1 MDHKYLV
8 RGHTFLENDTDFSK
22 IEKRK
27 KSADVNVPRDWS
39 KIVKEANL
47 KSPFI
52 VREMEQED
60 LSDWKTYLEKKYKM
74 AAKDQNGDPM
84 RFRSVHWMNFGWAQE
99 EDESTGEL
107 KMVHHP
113 DEVWL
118 RDSFSR
124 TEPWK
129 KVKLRVTEPPAAAQP
144 ARLYERKLKLNPA
157 KVKDLQTT
165 AAKYIPEPQR
175 QFYLDLESIEEQ
187 NEE

>member
-1 MDHKYLV
+1 M
-8 RGHTFLENDTDFSK
+8 
-22 IEKRK
+22 
-27 KSADVNVPRDWS
+27 NVPRDWS

-129 KVKLRVTEPPAAAQP
+129 KVKL
-144 ARLYERKLKLNPA
+144 
-157 KVKDLQTT
+157 
-165 AAKYIPEPQR
+165 
-175 QFYLDLESIEEQ
+175 
-187 NEE
+187 